1 MRKWFVRSVVF
12 GVVGLC
18 AAAVVLYY
26 RWTNPAAVRQEVI
39 VELQKHFPGALI
51 NLDSARLRLLGGI
64 QVQELRLTRKDDN
77 EKLEFL
83 HIPRGVIYH
92 DKEKLL
98 EGQLSIRKLELYRPR
113 LRVHRLADGTWNL
126 DGITGPLR
134 PHIPIPTIVIHQGTI
149 LLEDRSK
156 AGNIVQFEIND
167 VHLVVINDPTPTVI
181 IEGGADS
188 PLAGKVLVQG
198 TWDRIGGDFDLF
210 AKTVNLR
217 LSPDVLKRLGTLIPA
232 KATERLEL
240 DGSADV
246 ELRLAVRPQLP
257 VPVSYRLK
265 CDIAKARVQHPSLP
279 LPIDDLATTLRY
291 DQGELVID
299 QLSARSGDATVT
311 ASGRV
316 PYPTTG
322 DTLEAEFELRNIS
335 WTPNVA
341 ALLKPEW
348 RDIVDL
354 FEPEGKATIKGLLSR
369 RQGQWSMTSDGR
381 EPHIA
386 IHPQE
391 GSAKFKK
398 FAYPVSKIT
407 GLVDLRFVSERVN
420 VDVEGLASGRPIT
433 VKGAWIIQKPYPD
446 ARFEIQ
452 CLGVPIDE
460 ELLRALPGQA
470 QKIARSFR
478 PAGRVDFHVDA
489 RHALDADDFRS
500 VFRIRFRDATV
511 RWDEFPIPFE
521 EVSGRLDIMPERWE
535 FTEFQGRYGAGIV
548 RVQGRAIPIEGTDD
562 QRLHVEIA
570 GQNLTMDP
578 ALRQALE
585 KRGALHRAWETFRP
599 SGRLHFSASI
609 DQASTALPDMDVRVE
624 VQGPRIEPTFF
635 PFAMSEVSGKFR
647 YRGLRVELEQVRAK
661 HEGSLLRIDRGGI
674 DLHAG
679 GGFYADLPE
688 IEVRDLKADEQLME
702 ALPPA
707 VQGFARS
714 LGSDDAFDL
723 KTKLVVAQASD
734 PGSQPDLYWDGQL
747 WCRNATLRPG
757 LELNDVT
764 GGVACIGR
772 YTHGKLQSLEGNVKL
787 QTASLFKQPFK
798 DVHAHFRIPEDTP
811 EILSMGLRAPLY
823 GGDVAG
829 EIRFDLRSTLRYEI
843 NLTASQVDLEKLGK
857 HNFGP
862 DSKYNGTA
870 AGRLHLV
877 GTSAGTETLDGN
889 GSLDVPNC
897 KLYNLPLLL
906 DLIKFL
912 GLRWPDR
919 TAFEELH
926 AKFAIQGRQVRLSR
940 LELYGNAVSLTGQGD
955 FNLDGS
961 KLNVDFYPSWARI
974 EQLLPPSLRN
984 VSPAVSK
991 NFLVIEMRGKV
1002 GGDAKELIFRRKI
1015 VPGLMDPLIA
1025 IRDRIS
1031 PPPEAQTQEYAPM
1044 PVTAPPVIPS
1054 VRRREP

>member
-12 GVVGLC
+12 GVVGVC
-18 AAAVVLYY
+18 IAALVLYY
-26 RWTNPAAVRQEVI
+26 RWTNPAAVRQEVL

-64 QVQELRLTRKDDN
+64 QVQELRLTRKDDGD
-77 EKLEFL
+77 KLEFL

-98 EGQLSIRKLELYRPR
+98 EGHLAIRKLELYRPR
-113 LRVHRLADGTWNL
+113 LRVHRLADGKWNL

-156 AGNIVQFEIND
+156 AGNIVQFEITD

-188 PLAGKVLVQG
+188 ALAGKVLVQG
-198 TWDRIGGDFDLF
+198 TWDRVGGDFDLL
-210 AKTVNLR
+210 AKTANLR

-232 KATERLEL
+232 GATDRLEL
-240 DGSADV
+240 EGSADV
-246 ELRLAVRPQLP
+246 ELRLAVRPQLADP
-257 VPVSYRLK
+257 ISYRLK
-265 CDIAKARVQHPSLP
+265 CDITNTRVQHPRLP
-279 LPIDDLATTLRY
+279 MPLEDLSTTLRY
-291 DQGELVID
+291 DQGELTID
-299 QLSARSGDATVT
+299 RLIARSGEATVT
-311 ASGRV
+311 ASGRI

-322 DTLEAEFELRNIS
+322 ENIEAEFEVRNLA
-335 WTPNVA
+335 WTPSIA
-341 ALLKPEW
+341 ALLRPDW
-348 RDIVDL
+348 REIIDL
-354 FEPEGKATIKGLLSR
+354 FEPEGKTTLKGVLSR
-369 RQGQWSMTSDGR
+369 RHGKWSTTADGR

-391 GSAKFKK
+391 ASGRFKK
-398 FAYPVSKIT
+398 FPYPASKIK
-407 GLVDLRFVSERVN
+407 GLIDISLLKERIDVDLG
-420 VDVEGLASGRPIT
+420 GLASGRQFT
-433 VKGAWIIQKPYPD
+433 VKGAWIIKDPYPD

-452 CLGVPIDE
+452 GLGMPIDE
-460 ELLRALPGQA
+460 VLLKALPGQA

-478 PAGRVDFHVDA
+478 PTGRVDFHVDA
-489 RHALDADDFRS
+489 RHAVDANDFRNI
-500 VFRIRFRDATV
+500 FRIRFRDATV
-511 RWDEFPIPFE
+511 RWEEFPIALD
-521 EVSGRLDIMPERWE
+521 EVSGKLDILPERWE
-535 FTEFQGRYGAGIV
+535 FTDFQARYGSGIV

-570 GQNLTMDP
+570 GQNLAMDP

-585 KRGALHRAWETFRP
+585 RRGDLHRAWETFRP
-599 SGRLHFSASI
+599 SGRLHFAASI
-609 DQASTALPDMDVRVE
+609 DQASTALPEMDVRVE

-635 PFAMSEVSGKFR
+635 SLALSDISGKFR
-647 YRGLRVELEQVRAK
+647 YRGSRVELEQVRGR
-661 HEGSLLRIDRGGI
+661 HEGSLLRIDRGAI

-688 IEVRDLKADEQLME
+688 IEVRGLKADESLMA

-707 VQGFARS
+707 VQGFVRS
-714 LGSDDAFDL
+714 LGSDDSFDL
-723 KTKLVVAQASD
+723 KTKLVVAQASE

-757 LELNDVT
+757 IELNDVT
-764 GGVACIGR
+764 GGVACVGR
-772 YTHGKLQSLEGNVKL
+772 YFHGKLQSLEGNVKL
-787 QTASLFKQPFK
+787 QSASLFKQPFQ
-798 DVHAHFRIPEDTP
+798 DVHAHFRIPEDSP
-811 EILSMGLRAPLY
+811 EILSMGLRAPIY
-823 GGDVAG
+823 GGDIAG
-829 EIRFDLRSTLRYEI
+829 EIRFDLRSTLRYEL
-843 NLTASQVDLEKLGK
+843 NLTASQVDLGKLGK

-870 AGRLHLV
+870 VGRLHLV
-877 GTSAGTETLDGN
+877 GTSAGAETLDGN

-926 AKFAIQGRQVRLSR
+926 AKFAIQGRQVRMTR

-961 KLNVDFYPSWARI
+961 KLNLDFYPSWARI
-974 EQLLPPSLRN
+974 EQLLPPALRN

-1002 GGDAKELIFRRKI
+1002 GGEAKDLIFRRKI

-1025 IRDRIS
+1025 IRDRVS
-1031 PPPEAQTQEYAPM
+1031 PPPEAQTQEHAPM
-1044 PVTAPPVIPS
+1044 PVTVPPVIPT